1 MAMNSN
7 SKHFDKVRI
16 KSRGKSARQQ
26 QEEEVRMCEWAGCD
40 RPATHR
46 APKRGD
52 GEPHFHHFCIE
63 HVRQYNQ
70 NFNYFADQKNADAL
84 GDMLR
89 KAAATGERP
98 TWSMGANSHG
108 RGAPRARQNA
118 PRDFSGRRFS
128 DPLNLFA
135 RLARN
140 QGKTNPITDR
150 ERHVSEHDR
159 RAFETLGLEGY
170 PKPDDIKKAYKA
182 LVKIHHPDANGGDRG
197 SEDRLRAIIAAYTH
211 LKKKG
216 MI

>member
-1 MAMNSN
+1 MAMNIN

-16 KSRGKSARQQ
+16 KSRRGSAKK
-26 QEEEVRMCEWAGCD
+26 EEAETRICEWAGCD

-46 APKRGD
+46 APKRGS
-52 GEPHFHHFCIE
+52 GAPQFHHFCLD

-70 NFNYFADQKNADAL
+70 SFNFFADQKDADQL

-89 KAAATGERP
+89 RAAQTGERP

-108 RGAPRARQNA
+108 RGNPRPRQSA
-118 PRDFSGRRFS
+118 PRDFSGQRFS

-150 ERHVSEHDR
+150 ERRISEQDR

-170 PKPDDIKKAYKA
+170 PKANDIKKAYKA
-182 LVKIHHPDANGGDRG
+182 LVKMHHPDANGGDRG

-216 MI
+216 MT